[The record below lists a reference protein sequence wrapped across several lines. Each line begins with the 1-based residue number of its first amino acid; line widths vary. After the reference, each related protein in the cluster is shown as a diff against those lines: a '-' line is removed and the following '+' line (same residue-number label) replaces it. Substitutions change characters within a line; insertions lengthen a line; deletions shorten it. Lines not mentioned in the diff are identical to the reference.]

1 MKDILDIE
9 EEMILNEDSV
19 NDLYQ
24 QLHTGVPVV
33 GPVQQL
39 YRALNNIPLQEGAVE
54 KYEKGV
60 KKRLNDYRAKTARQ
74 KYAKKDPYRT
84 FREAIHV
91 C

>member
-39 YRALNNIPLQEGAVE
+39 YRALNNIPL
-54 KYEKGV
+54 
-60 KKRLNDYRAKTARQ
+60 
-74 KYAKKDPYRT
+74 
-84 FREAIHV
+84 
-91 C
+91 